1 MKAAVLYGPKD
12 LRLCEVDIPTIGEND
27 ILLKVESAAICGT
40 DIRMWLNGMPD
51 GQKRILGH
59 EMAGVIWDKGRK
71 VTNYNIGD
79 RVAVAPNMGCGI
91 CDLCVSGRTHMCT
104 DYKALGINIDGAFA
118 EYVRIPEEAV
128 RQGNISILGDNILSE
143 EAAIVEPLSCVFNGF
158 ESCNI
163 RPGDVVLIIGA
174 GPIGVMHGKLAKAA
188 GAKVILN
195 DLSEERLKICKEIE
209 EDFITCSAN
218 QLKECIMKETKG
230 RGVDVCITACPSP
243 EVQASTLDLMAIGGR
258 INFFGGLP
266 KDKEIVA
273 LNTNIVHYKQIMI
286 TGTTRAS
293 LSQYRKCLSLVNE
306 GILNISNLVTDRFSI
321 EDIEK
326 AFNHVANAKGMKT
339 IIEFK

>member
-118 EYVRIPEEAV
+118 EYVRIPE
-128 RQGNISILGDNILSE
+128 
-143 EAAIVEPLSCVFNGF
+143 
-158 ESCNI
+158 
-163 RPGDVVLIIGA
+163 
-174 GPIGVMHGKLAKAA
+174 
-188 GAKVILN
+188 
-195 DLSEERLKICKEIE
+195 
-209 EDFITCSAN
+209 
-218 QLKECIMKETKG
+218 
-230 RGVDVCITACPSP
+230 
-243 EVQASTLDLMAIGGR
+243 
-258 INFFGGLP
+258 
-266 KDKEIVA
+266 
-273 LNTNIVHYKQIMI
+273 
-286 TGTTRAS
+286 
-293 LSQYRKCLSLVNE
+293 
-306 GILNISNLVTDRFSI
+306 
-321 EDIEK
+321 
-326 AFNHVANAKGMKT
+326 
-339 IIEFK
+339 